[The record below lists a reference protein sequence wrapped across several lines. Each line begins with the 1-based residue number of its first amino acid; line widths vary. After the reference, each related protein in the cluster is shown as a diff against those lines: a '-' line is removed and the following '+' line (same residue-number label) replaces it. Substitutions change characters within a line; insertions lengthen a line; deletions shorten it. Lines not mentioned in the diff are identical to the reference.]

1 MLERGAGAWRTGTA
15 FDVCCPKHLDGARRL
30 CVAVVLIL
38 AFVPEVLLQRGA
50 HAPDMVVIQV
60 PRGGAHIQT
69 DRVALLAVQLVIV
82 SQVLSAML
90 MMGPFARVLTPTGD
104 HQLMDGV
111 SSALETRPQALCFS

>member
-1 MLERGAGAWRTGTA
+1 MDDARAQRSRCAA
-15 FDVCCPKHLDGARRL
+15 QSILDGARRL

-50 HAPDMVVIQV
+50 HAPDMVVI
-60 PRGGAHIQT
+60 RGDAHIQK

-90 MMGPFARVLTPTGD
+90 MTDLDPFARVLKPPLAITPN
-104 HQLMDGV
+104 
-111 SSALETRPQALCFS
+111 